1 MRERVRQL
9 QGKMNIESSDNGTT
23 ISFSFPQPKA
33 SSLGDDGSVEQLHS
47 AGSASFT

>member
-1 MRERVRQL
+1 MRERVRQV

-33 SSLGDDGSVEQLHS
+33 SSLDGSVEQLHS